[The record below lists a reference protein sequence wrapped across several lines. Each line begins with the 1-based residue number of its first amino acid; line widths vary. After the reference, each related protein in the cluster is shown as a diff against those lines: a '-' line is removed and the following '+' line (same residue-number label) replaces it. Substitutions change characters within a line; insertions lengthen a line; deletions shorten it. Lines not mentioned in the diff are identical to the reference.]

1 MFMNKF
7 KINCPNCKKQFS
19 AENDMRNYLKVREA
33 LFRDEIKVKEKL
45 LNSKYKL
52 ELKKASLKLNK
63 KSEEI

>member
-7 KINCPNCKKQFS
+7 KINCPSCGKQFS
-19 AENDMRNYLKVREA
+19 AENDMRNYLKVKEA

-63 KSEEI
+63 KLEEI

>member
-7 KINCPNCKKQFS
+7 KINCPSCGKQFS

-52 ELKKASLKLNK
+52 ELKKASLKINK
-63 KSEEI
+63 KLEEI